1 MRASRWLLIVAVLA
15 LVNLPLVHST
25 WTRFDVERNG
35 VDVVA
40 EVTEAR
46 NLGTADD
53 PSWWLGYVLPEEIDS
68 TQFRWTAEVDAS
80 TYDKAV
86 ADETVP
92 VRVLEDQPGTAI
104 VEGQVHS
111 SAGLILTLVVD
122 AGLLLMVLLIWRYR
136 GRGWRE
142 VVTVEALEDVT
153 LARPGASWVDL
164 DDGTVRVAGEVVEH
178 NDHEVM
184 LDLGERL
191 VRVVLDGHANPIGHQ
206 QPATVRAR
214 QSE

>member
-1 MRASRWLLIVAVLA
+1 MRTSRRLLIIVVAA
-15 LVNLPLVHST
+15 LVNLPLAHST
-25 WTRFDVERNG
+25 WTRLDVERNG

-40 EVTEAR
+40 EVTEAH
-46 NLGTADD
+46 NLGTAED
-53 PSWWLGYVLPEEIDS
+53 PSWWLGYVLPEEIDAKQS
-68 TQFRWTAEVDAS
+68 QWTAEVDTA

-86 ADETVP
+86 AAETVP
-92 VRVLEDQPGTAI
+92 ARVLAGEPGTAI

-122 AGLLLMVLLIWRYR
+122 AFLLLMLFLLWRFR
-136 GRGWRE
+136 GRAWRE
-142 VVTVEALEDVT
+142 VVTLEALEDVA

-164 DDGTVRVAGEVVEH
+164 DDGTVRVAGEVLER
-178 NDHEVM
+178 NDHEVV

-214 QSE
+214 KSE

>member
-1 MRASRWLLIVAVLA
+1 MLIVAVLA

-40 EVTEAR
+40 EVTEAD
-46 NLGTADD
+46 NLGTADE
-53 PSWWLGYVLPEEIDS
+53 PSWWLGYVLPEEIDAKQS
-68 TQFRWTAEVDAS
+68 QWTAEVEAAA
-80 TYDKAV
+80 YDKAT
-86 ADETVP
+86 DDGTVP
-92 VRVLEDQPGTAI
+92 VRVLEGQPATAI

-111 SAGLILTLVVD
+111 SAGLILTLIVD
-122 AGLLLMVLLIWRYR
+122 AALLLMAFLIWRFR
-136 GRGWRE
+136 GRGWRD
-142 VVTVEALEDVT
+142 VVTVEALEGVAP
-153 LARPGASWVDL
+153 ARPGVSWVDL
-164 DDGTVRVAGEVVEH
+164 DDGTVRVAGEVIER

-191 VRVVLDGHANPIGHQ
+191 VRVVLDGHANPVDHQ

-214 QSE
+214 KSE